1 MRMRKYLI
9 ATHGTFAGGI
19 KSALEL
25 IAGKNENVY
34 TLEAYTGENKSIDTE
49 ILEITG
55 KITKTDELIVFTDLM
70 GGSVTNQ
77 VIQNALKENV
87 FIVSGVNLPLLLD
100 IILADPETPVTEIIE
115 TGIGNA
121 KDQIIFVNKLISS
134 NQESSND

>member
-1 MRMRKYLI
+1 MRKYLI

-25 IAGKNENVY
+25 IAGKNDNVF
-34 TLEAYTGENKSIDTE
+34 TIEAYTGENKSIDDD
-49 ILEITG
+49 ILEIVR
-55 KITKTDELIVFTDLM
+55 KLDPSDELIVFTDLM

-77 VIQNALKENV
+77 IIQNALKEN
-87 FIVSGVNLPLLLD
+87 IYIISGVNLPLLLD
-100 IILADPETPVTEIIE
+100 IILADPEAPVTEIIE

-121 KDQIIFVNKLISS
+121 KDQIIFVNKLIRS